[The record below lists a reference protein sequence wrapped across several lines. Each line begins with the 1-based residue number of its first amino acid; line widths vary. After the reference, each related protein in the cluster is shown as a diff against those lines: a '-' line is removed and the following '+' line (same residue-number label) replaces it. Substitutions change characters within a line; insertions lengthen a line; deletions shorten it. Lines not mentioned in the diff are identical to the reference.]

1 MRRYSLPLL
10 APSRHIGNEHT
21 VCNYNPSFEVTIFL
35 FPHPNFVCQFTSD
48 IQIKGFAKSNSM
60 AGIVVLLCAL
70 VANSHRME
78 PIAVG
83 PLVQQPLWQV
93 SSSDLHD

>member
-10 APSRHIGNEHT
+10 APSPHIGNKYS

-60 AGIVVLLCAL
+60 AGIVVFLCAL
-70 VANSHRME
+70 VANSYRME

-93 SSSDLHD
+93 SPSDLRD